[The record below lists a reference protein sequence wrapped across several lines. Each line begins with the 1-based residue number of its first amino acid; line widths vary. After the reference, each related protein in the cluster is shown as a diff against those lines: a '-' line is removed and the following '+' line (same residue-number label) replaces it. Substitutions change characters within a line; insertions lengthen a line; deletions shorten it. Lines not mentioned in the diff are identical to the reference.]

1 MQTTYG
7 QNFEKTE
14 KSVETVYYQDV
25 SEVSGDDLIIQ
36 LQLSWDVWE
45 YPVKNSYNNGTST
58 TILVMFPRMSV
69 SDTSLPMTRVKFDAF
84 VKQFS
89 DTCHK

>member
-1 MQTTYG
+1 MSASLTTTYG

-14 KSVETVYYQDV
+14 ESVQTVYYQDV

-45 YPVKNSYNNGTST
+45 YPVKNSFNNATST

-69 SDTSLPMTRVKFDAF
+69 SPPL
-84 VKQFS
+84 
-89 DTCHK
+89 